1 MIRKN
6 IIFYQGLPQWLSSKK
21 KYACNAGDT
30 GGVGSMP
37 GWGGSSGE
45 RNGNPLQYSYL
56 GNPMDRGAWRATVHG
71 VQRVRHDLDTKQKYL
86 SEKSLLN
93 ITVPRINFHVCE
105 YLISTFLCTFSCEH
119 RAWYIAGVW

>member
-45 RNGNPLQYSYL
+45 RNGNPLQYSCL
-56 GNPMDRGAWRATVHG
+56 GNPWTEEPGELQSTGSKESDMTEHQQHTHKHTHTHYVKRG
-71 VQRVRHDLDTKQKYL
+71 L
-86 SEKSLLN
+86 SHVLHSTFCQCPDNYTAVKSAVEKS
-93 ITVPRINFHVCE
+93 
-105 YLISTFLCTFSCEH
+105 
-119 RAWYIAGVW
+119 